1 MSESGNT
8 WQTLVNPGEL
18 AAALGR
24 ADLVV
29 LDARVSLADR
39 TLGEADYRQ
48 SHIPGARFAELDRDL
63 SVHRKSG
70 GCHPW
75 PGADD
80 FTATAG
86 GWGIRPGSQVVVS
99 ERGDGALAA
108 ARAGVLPRSSEER
121 RGGGGGVGT
130 RCF

>member
-48 SHIPGARFAELDRDL
+48 SHIPGARFADLDRDL
-63 SVHRKSG
+63 SDHRKSG
-70 GCHPW
+70 GRHPW
-75 PGADD
+75 PDAVD
-80 FTATAG
+80 FTATLG
-86 GWGIRPGSQVVVS
+86 RWGIRPGSQ
-99 ERGDGALAA
+99 EIG
-108 ARAGVLPRSSEER
+108 RAHV
-121 RGGGGGVGT
+121 
-130 RCF
+130 